1 MTNDDFE
8 EDPPYNVL
16 RFVPRWGDPCFTRDG
31 SAIYMGGT
39 TSPDIAERE
48 RETIL
53 AREVPRRRAEDK
65 KQHSSKYVTR
75 ISQNT
80 RLERRWG
87 CL

>member
-1 MTNDDFE
+1 
-8 EDPPYNVL
+8 
-16 RFVPRWGDPCFTRDG
+16 
-31 SAIYMGGT
+31 MGGT

-53 AREVPRRRAEDK
+53 AREVPRRLAEDK
-65 KQHSSKYVTR
+65 KKQQQHGSKYVSR
-75 ISQNT
+75 VSQNT